1 MVGWVARGLADI
13 GRTLTIGRRRLGKA
27 IDNDGS
33 GAGRV
38 WHYSAAKTKFE
49 NFVRDS
55 AAEGTQLHILKH
67 FPMKSIS

>member
-1 MVGWVARGLADI
+1 MSAIGGKADI
-13 GRTLTIGRRRLGKA
+13 GRTLRIGRRRLGKA

-33 GAGRV
+33 RAGSV
-38 WHYSAAKTKFE
+38 WHYSAAKIKFE

-55 AAEGTQLHILKH
+55 ATEGTQLHILKH